1 MLLTKISTRSFNQFV
16 VSIAALS
23 VLSLSTMPSSFAQ
36 DSVQTPDSQADG
48 GTAVADSTDPVVVVT
63 VGSINKLMQD
73 TNYISGVVG
82 QPQFGGMFQM
92 MAGTFTQGM
101 NMNEPIAVVV
111 PLVDGSPEPIVLLPT
126 SDVKTV
132 LKRLE
137 AQTGPADELD
147 DGTMVIAVGA
157 NTVYIRQIGEW
168 AALARNRDLLAL
180 APQDPTSVMTGMG
193 NKYDMAVRVRVQQIP
208 TETRTMLI
216 ESMRQGFEQAISKQ
230 DQADAEGTKAM
241 AENSIEQIEQLVR
254 NTDEIMFGWNIDQ
267 ADKAVHFD
275 GSITAVE
282 GSKLAGMYGGQ
293 ASIPSMF
300 ASVIRDDAA
309 AYYHTA
315 ASISPEA
322 IDQTVQGLQNAMIQ
336 LDKAIVESDDLNEEQ
351 RIEVQA
357 LAGRLIDLASDSV
370 KEGKA
375 DLGALLLAN
384 ENDFQFVFGS
394 FVADGNE
401 AADIVKDLAAKLKNE
416 PKAPTFLF
424 DQETYKDV
432 AMHVIEA
439 DVPADEDEAR
449 KVFGDKL
456 RVHLGTGP
464 KSLYVAFGNGS
475 ESLMKQLIDSG
486 ASDNGGDR
494 PLGQFKMKLLP
505 ILEYA
510 QSVENNETVG
520 AMVNSLANAADQG
533 EIRASADGI
542 TNGQSTRLTFTE
554 GLLQAIGAAIQQT
567 QQAKMQQNGE
577 F

>member
-1 MLLTKISTRSFNQFV
+1 MLLKKNGTRTLNRLVLSV
-16 VSIAALS
+16 AALS
-23 VLSLSTMPSSFAQ
+23 VLSLTTMPSGIAQ
-36 DSVQTPDSQADG
+36 DTMQTPNSQAQG
-48 GTAVADSTDPVVVVT
+48 GTSVADSSDPVVVVT
-63 VGSINKLMQD
+63 LGSINKLMQD

-157 NTVYIRQIGEW
+157 NTVYIRQVGDW
-168 AALARNRDLLAL
+168 AALARNRDLLDL
-180 APQDPTSVMTGMG
+180 APQDPKSVMTGMG

-230 DQADAEGTKAM
+230 DQADAEGTKAV
-241 AENSIEQIEQLVR
+241 AESSIEQIEQLIQ

-267 ADKAVHFD
+267 SDKAVHFD
-275 GSITAVE
+275 GSMTAVE

-293 ASIPSMF
+293 TSIPSMF

-322 IDQTVQGLQNAMIQ
+322 IEQTVKSLQTAMIQ
-336 LDKAIVESDDLNEEQ
+336 LDKAIVESDNLDDEK
-351 RIEVQA
+351 RIEIQA
-357 LAGRLIDLASDSV
+357 LAGRLVDLASDSV

-401 AADIVKDLAAKLKNE
+401 AANIVKDLAAKLENE

-432 AMHVIEA
+432 VMHVVEA
-439 DVPADEDEAR
+439 DVPANEDEAR

-464 KSLYVAFGNGS
+464 KSLYVAFGNNS
-475 ESLMKQLIDSG
+475 QSLMKQLIDAG

-494 PLGQFKMKLLP
+494 PLGQFKLKLLP
-505 ILEYA
+505 ILKYA
-510 QSVENNETVG
+510 QSVENNDTVG
-520 AMVNSLANAADQG
+520 AMVNSLANAADEG
-533 EIRASADGI
+533 EIRAMGNGI
-542 TNGQSTRLTFTE
+542 KNGQSSRFTITE
-554 GLLQAIGAAIQQT
+554 GLLQAIGAAVQQT